1 MAYLKGY
8 MKKVREWLQ
17 ENKPERVEG
26 YKKGAQDM
34 AMWINSNFDE
44 FSFYSPESYDMENSI
59 ILSYYKEDAETP
71 TFVYFSDGLKTV
83 IC

>member
-1 MAYLKGY
+1 
-8 MKKVREWLQ
+8 
-17 ENKPERVEG
+17 
-26 YKKGAQDM
+26 M